1 MNVKNI
7 IIVDDHPL
15 ITEGIKLVIEQK
27 PYFHIQHVIH
37 NLEDL
42 WDKLSEEV
50 DLLILDINVKGKNS
64 IEVIDDIKLLYPEIK
79 ILIFS
84 SYNKP
89 SIVRKAISKDIDGYL
104 LKDTGE
110 KELIEALSDIFG
122 GSKFFGS
129 GVPKLKIRY
138 IDRHNELDDF
148 FSKRIILSEREKEVV
163 ALLIEGLGTKEISE
177 RLFITMNTVQT
188 HRKNIYKKMKV
199 RSVAGL
205 IKLLHNL

>member
-129 GVPKLKIRY
+129 GVPKLKIRH

>member
-1 MNVKNI
+1 M
-7 IIVDDHPL
+7 
-15 ITEGIKLVIEQK
+15 
-27 PYFHIQHVIH
+27 
-37 NLEDL
+37 
-42 WDKLSEEV
+42 
-50 DLLILDINVKGKNS
+50 
-64 IEVIDDIKLLYPEIK
+64 
-79 ILIFS
+79 
-84 SYNKP
+84 
-89 SIVRKAISKDIDGYL
+89 
-104 LKDTGE
+104 
-110 KELIEALSDIFG
+110 SDIFG

-129 GVPKLKIRY
+129 GVPKLKIRH
-138 IDRHNELDDF
+138 IDRHNELDDS